1 MKIFQRTHKPRKA
14 RPALSPTFPETHG
27 RHVFAAGSPEI
38 SSGAILAG
46 SSPYWPV
53 IEKNNKKTRN

>member
-46 SSPYWPV
+46 SSPY
-53 IEKNNKKTRN
+53 